1 MNNRHYEP
9 VRKDLVIPKVSINRR
24 SGKILGTSV
33 TATQE
38 VRDWLKN
45 QIKNHWFFYEQNG
58 GLWIAFCNKNDAMM
72 WKLAW
77 H

>member
-9 VRKDLVIPKVSINRR
+9 VRKDLVIPKVSVART
-24 SGKILGTSV
+24 GKILGTKH

-38 VRDWLKN
+38 VRDWLKA

-72 WKLAW
+72 WKLVW